1 MQPDWLALVLTLPT
15 SPSAVR
21 VRIWRALK
29 ASGCGALRDGVYLM
43 PAQPGAADVFDALAD
58 EVRQAGGEAT
68 RLELGARDA
77 EQQIQFEALFDR
89 SVEYKAFEVELAR
102 QRRALRSATEAA
114 GRRLLRSLA
123 QKLDCAAGD
132 RLLS

>member
-1 MQPDWLALVLTLPT
+1 M
-15 SPSAVR
+15 
-21 VRIWRALK
+21 RIWRALK

-43 PAQPGAADVFDALAD
+43 PAQPGGADVFDALAD

-89 SVEYKAFEVELAR
+89 SAEYKAFEVELAR

-132 RLLS
+132 RFLS

>member
-1 MQPDWLALVLTLPT
+1 MQHDWLALVLTLPT

-29 ASGCGALRDGVYLM
+29 SSGCGALRDGVYLM

-77 EQQIQFEALFDR
+77 EQQD
-89 SVEYKAFEVELAR
+89 SVRGAVRPL
-102 QRRALRSATEAA
+102 RRVQGIR
-114 GRRLLRSLA
+114 GRTGAPAPRVA
-123 QKLDCAAGD
+123 
-132 RLLS
+132 